1 MVDVGDL
8 HVIGTIELGC
18 FVLRGWDYSMNHFN
32 WWLTSLTHQNLV
44 SPLVGSFCHLPN
56 MTQGQQTQFS
66 LGGNISIVEEQQAPE
81 SGIMEQFRL
90 TKDGIA
96 THQIK
101 IT

>member
-1 MVDVGDL
+1 
-8 HVIGTIELGC
+8 
-18 FVLRGWDYSMNHFN
+18 
-32 WWLTSLTHQNLV
+32 
-44 SPLVGSFCHLPN
+44 

-81 SGIMEQFRL
+81 SGIKEQFRL